1 MERELAMLQE
11 FMSRH
16 HAETYMMISM
26 IDGRDICFS
35 LNVTESDRMSR
46 VSVNT
51 NADHRYS

>member
-26 IDGRDICFS
+26 IDGRFS
-35 LNVTESDRMSR
+35 LNVT
-46 VSVNT
+46 V
-51 NADHRYS
+51 